1 MDLVEE
7 QAPVEVSAAEMLG
20 FLLDDVSV
28 AEFEVNRQA
37 ALRVER
43 MLEVCE
49 TARRCPDVYVLDA
62 DPEMAERGVIADL
75 ALRLRVSEVQVRAD
89 VANGRTAK
97 ALLPQLW
104 GRARAGFAAMRLV
117 EYTIGEA
124 QLLQPA
130 AGCPDETQ
138 AATDAAIAELDRRAA
153 EWVLRCSPVAYRR
166 RVRKFIVSVLG
177 DTASRRHTRAMAD
190 RKVRSTPAGDGM
202 SWVAAL
208 VPTHRAEAAMR
219 RLNSTAKHLQKGER
233 GGRTRDQIRADLF
246 LDWLCG
252 EGTDRPVK
260 TKVFVTIPIQLLAGQ
275 PVPVEQARVVG
286 GDAIDSLTAKQ
297 IFLDATAFH
306 RVITDPVKGVVVDMD
321 RRTYR
326 PTRAQKDWLILNHGT
341 CSRDGCTR
349 LAVDAE
355 FDHDK
360 PWASGGTTDLDQ
372 LRPLCPTDHK
382 HRHRL
387 RFVYRTRADNTVQVI
402 SPTGFQTEPP
412 PPF

>member
-1 MDLVEE
+1 MALIEE

-37 ALRVER
+37 ALRMER

-49 TARRCPDVYVLDA
+49 TARRCPDVYAIGA
-62 DPEMAERGVIADL
+62 DPDMAERGVIADL
-75 ALRLRVSEVQVRAD
+75 ALRLRASEEQVLAD
-89 VANGRTAK
+89 VSNVRTAK
-97 ALLPQLW
+97 SLLPTLW
-104 GRARAGFAAMRLV
+104 SRARTGFAPMRLV

-124 QLLQPA
+124 QLLRAPD
-130 AGCPDETQ
+130 GCPEETRT
-138 AATDAAIAELDRRAA
+138 AADAAIAELDRRAA
-153 EWVLRCSPVAYRR
+153 EWVLRCSPVAFRR
-166 RVRKFIVSVLG
+166 RVRTFVVSVLG
-177 DTASRRHTRAMAD
+177 DAASRRHARAMAD

-202 SWVAAL
+202 SWMAAL

-219 RLNSTAKHLQKGER
+219 RLNSTAKHLQKAER
-233 GGRTRDQIRADLF
+233 DGRSRDQVRADLF

-252 EGTDRPVK
+252 EGTSAPVQ

-286 GDAIDSLTAKQ
+286 GDVIDPLTAKQ
-297 IFLDATAFH
+297 IFLNAKSFH
-306 RVITDPVKGVVVDMD
+306 RVVTDPIKGVVVDMD
-321 RRTYR
+321 RRSYR

-387 RFVYRTRADNTVQVI
+387 RFAYRTRPDKTVQVTT
-402 SPTGFQTEPP
+402 PTGFQTEPP